1 MNVQVTGVSEKVR
14 PQAERVIREA
24 LGAHPLESTLHVH
37 ASRFQNGE
45 WFVFITDLDEIEIV
59 DGALADRIRQALRAA
74 PL

>member
-1 MNVQVTGVSEKVR
+1 MSEKVR

-59 DGALADRIRQALRAA
+59 DGALADRIRTALRAA